1 MGDVPT
7 WFGVVAATAA
17 GIAAFWQLSLQR
29 KQLREQQR
37 VLAQRVLLE
46 RRDLYSQLLIALRE
60 WDNEMRSALENLI
73 SGKWTELDTTQV
85 DHKARTVDD
94 ISAEVRLLGS
104 FDVAKHTNDAV
115 MERYEFRS
123 RMSMAALSSADLL
136 AELHKLQD
144 TDRSL
149 MKAMRNDLGTSPT
162 DTD

>member
-1 MGDVPT
+1 VIAWGDVPT

-104 FDVAKHTNDAV
+104 FDVAKHTTT
-115 MERYEFRS
+115 
-123 RMSMAALSSADLL
+123 L
-136 AELHKLQD
+136 
-144 TDRSL
+144 
-149 MKAMRNDLGTSPT
+149 
-162 DTD
+162 